1 MLKAVKVKLY
11 PSYEQEILFNKLFGC
26 SRKVYNLS
34 LTYKQ
39 EQYEL
44 DNSKPIGLKELG
56 KHFHNELL
64 KDPEYHYLLEHNTK
78 VLKQSIIDL
87 LAAYKNYF
95 ESLLGKRKGEKV
107 GLPTFK
113 CRFDK
118 QTARFPAE
126 AVSKKPFNDNMDRL
140 NLTSSFKNL
149 KFACSGAD
157 RKYLEKHKDSIK
169 SVTVTKSKAGTF
181 TASILIDGDK
191 INNFRKNSYKKY
203 ENPDKAIGLDLGI
216 KSYYVSYDG
225 ENSEEQFNPKFIRT
239 AEKKLKRLQR
249 KLSKLDKK
257 NRDKRNEQFLSENG
271 KPISKK
277 EGNKIVVTNNRNKL
291 KKRLAKQYEK
301 ITNKRDTFL
310 HELTSKIVNENQVIV
325 LEDLNVKGMMKNR
338 KLSKAVGEL
347 CLGRFREFLK
357 YKCEWYDREL
367 IVINR
372 FYPSSKLCSCCG
384 HKKED
389 LKLSDRT
396 YVCSECGHT
405 IDRDLNA
412 AINIRQEG
420 LRLKAE
426 KEIGNRFPEL
436 KLED

>member
-1 MLKAVKVKLY
+1 MLKAVRVKLY
-11 PSYEQEILFNKLFGC
+11 PSYEQEVLFNKLFGC

-34 LTYKQ
+34 LNYKQ

-56 KHFHNELL
+56 RHFHNQLL
-64 KDPEYHYLLEHNTK
+64 KDHEFAYLSEHNTK
-78 VLKQSIIDL
+78 VLKQNIIDL

-95 ESLLGKRKGEKV
+95 ESLSGKRKGEKV

-113 CRFDK
+113 CKFDK

-126 AVSKKPFNDNMDRL
+126 AVSKKPFNDKMDRL

-149 KFACSGAD
+149 KFACSDSD

-191 INNFRKNSYKKY
+191 INNFRKNSYRKY
-203 ENPDKAIGLDLGI
+203 ENPDKAIGIDLGI

-225 ENSEEQFNPKFIRT
+225 EISEEQVNPKFIRT

-257 NRDKRNEQFLSENG
+257 NKDKRNEQFLLENG

-277 EGNKIVVTNNRNKL
+277 EGNKVVVTNNRNKL
-291 KKRLAKQYEK
+291 KKRIAKQYEK

-310 HELTSKIVNENQVIV
+310 HELTSKIVNENQIIT

-347 CLGRFREFLK
+347 CLGRFREFLR

-389 LKLSDRT
+389 LTLSDRT